1 MDSAPFNYG
10 RQNAQHIAAASI
22 HSYFKY
28 IQNSGKLQWGYGFFD
43 SRLREGG
50 DRSRSSRS
58 STTKR
63 FNPRLPEGGDTGCVA
78 YVLVGIVSIHASPR
92 EATVGI
98 RKNMSFN
105 TFQSTPPRGRRRSL
119 TLSRAPRSSFNPRL
133 REGGDPHAKCFG
145 KGRKVSIHASAREA
159 THPVCRLNISNFGF
173 NPRLREGGD
182 SRSQSLRM
190 NPILFQ
196 STPPRGRRLKIQL
209 SRSDTFASFNPRLR
223 EGGDN

>member
-1 MDSAPFNYG
+1 MIVHKHKRVDSAPFNYG

-63 FNPRLPEGGDTGCVA
+63 FNPRL
-78 YVLVGIVSIHASPR
+78 
-92 EATVGI
+92 
-98 RKNMSFN
+98 
-105 TFQSTPPRGRRRSL
+105 
-119 TLSRAPRSSFNPRL
+119 
-133 REGGDPHAKCFG
+133 REGGDDFTITKFAYYKE
-145 KGRKVSIHASAREA
+145 VSIHASAREA
-159 THPVCRLNISNFGF
+159 TTRPSCARFPSKRFNPRLREGGDQKGRQEKPYERGF

-182 SRSQSLRM
+182 IFSSR
-190 NPILFQ
+190 NIPKVKGFQ
-196 STPPRGRRLKIQL
+196 STPPRGRRLSWASSLITSPRFQSTPPRGRRQESVTYK
-209 SRSDTFASFNPRLR
+209 SDREGFNPRLR
-223 EGGDN
+223 EGGDAIR